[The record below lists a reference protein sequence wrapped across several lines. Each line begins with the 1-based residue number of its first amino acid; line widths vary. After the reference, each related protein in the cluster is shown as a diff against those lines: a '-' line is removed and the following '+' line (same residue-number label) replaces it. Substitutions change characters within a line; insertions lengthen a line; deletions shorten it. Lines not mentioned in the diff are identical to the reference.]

1 MSDNGMSLARVFGPG
16 AGSRRFLWL
25 GAAAAGVLAIW
36 LLGRWASTPT
46 YVTLYHDLD
55 LKEAGAMSD
64 QLGKSGVPYRLGN
77 GGTEVLV
84 PASEI
89 AHARVMLARDGMP
102 ASGRPGL
109 ELFDK
114 PSWGMTD
121 FTQKVTY
128 QRALEGEL
136 ARTIGT
142 MRGVE
147 RAQVHLLLPNASPV
161 RRLDHAAGASV
172 VLTLKPGMSLTPEAV
187 QGITYVVSNS
197 VEQLAAEN
205 VAVMDDGGHVLS
217 VPASAGGGT
226 GLTTRQLSVQHG
238 MEERLAAKV
247 EELLGT
253 VVGPG
258 RVRAEVNAKVSFDQV
273 DRTVEKYDPDGQV
286 LQTEQR
292 SEGGASGGSDTQ
304 TIVSNQYQNS
314 RQVEKTES
322 AAGSLQ
328 QLTVAVLVDQ
338 RAVSAGGLVGGAALS
353 LVQLEGMVRNAIGAD
368 STRGDRVAVMAVP
381 FDTTIA
387 AAAVT
392 AAGASGQPR
401 TDPLVI
407 AERFSHPAIGL
418 IAIAAMIVLVLQAIR
433 LAGSQATTAL
443 AVATERAEAATPA
456 EAARE
461 LRAGMNGDAQRPD
474 TAAQVLRAWLA
485 EDDD

>member
-1 MSDNGMSLARVFGPG
+1 MSDNPLSRLLGPA
-16 AGSRRFLWL
+16 AGPRRFVWL

-36 LLGRWASTPT
+36 LVGKWAATPT

-55 LKEAGAMSD
+55 LKEAGAMSE
-64 QLGKSGVPYRLGN
+64 QLAKNGLPYRLGG
-77 GGTEVLV
+77 GGTEVQV

-89 AHARVMLARDGMP
+89 ARARVMLARDGMP
-102 ASGRPGL
+102 SSGRPGL

-136 ARTIGT
+136 ARTVGT

-197 VEQLAAEN
+197 VEQLSPEN
-205 VAVMDDGGHVLS
+205 VAVMDDAGHVLS

-238 MEERLAAKV
+238 MEEGYASKI

-258 RVRAEVNAKVSFDQV
+258 RVRAEVTARVSFDQV

-292 SEGGASGGSDTQ
+292 SEGAAGGSDNQ

-314 RQVEKTES
+314 RQVEKTEG
-322 AAGSLQ
+322 AVGTLQ

-338 RAVSAGGLVGGAALS
+338 RVVGAGAGALS
-353 LVQLEGMVRNAIGAD
+353 LVQLDGMVRNAIGAD
-368 STRGDRVAVMAVP
+368 STRGDRVSVMAVP

-387 AAAVT
+387 AAAL
-392 AAGASGQPR
+392 AATGGNAAPK
-401 TDPLVI
+401 TDPLVV

-433 LAGSQATTAL
+433 LAGAAPATTL
-443 AVATERAEAATPA
+443 AAAGERAELAPA
-456 EAARE
+456 EAPAQ
-461 LRAGMNGDAQRPD
+461 LRAGLNGDAQRPD